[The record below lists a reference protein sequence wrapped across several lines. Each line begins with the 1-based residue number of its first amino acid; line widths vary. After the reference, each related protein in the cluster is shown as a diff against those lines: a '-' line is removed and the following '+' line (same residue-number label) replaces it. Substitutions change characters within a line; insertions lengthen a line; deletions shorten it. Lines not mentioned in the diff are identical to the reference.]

1 MMFEKLK
8 RAERLALG
16 KPASTKG
23 IQTQSELYPPP
34 PGPAGPALGEL
45 PEIRVQVEE
54 SSSFYDPISSRPCI
68 TCGPLTACT
77 EQSVPIEAPFRSA
90 DNGCSIYSLFWKVYI
105 EAGNLD
111 SIHYKSTWSGS
122 RGAFGVYLI
131 KKCVEVGNEVAG
143 ETVAAVLLASNGS
156 K

>member
-1 MMFEKLK
+1 MFEKLK

-34 PGPAGPALGEL
+34 PGPALGEL

-54 SSSFYDPISSRPCI
+54 SSSFYDPISPRPCI

-77 EQSVPIEAPFRSA
+77 EQSVPIEALFRSA
-90 DNGCSIYSLFWKVYI
+90 DNGCSICSPFWKVYI

-131 KKCVEVGNEVAG
+131 KKCVKDGNEVAG
-143 ETVAAVLLASNGS
+143 ETVAAVVLASNGG